1 MYVLYVFPMVVRG
14 QIKDSKSITHNR
26 LILCG
31 HTHNDITWEH
41 RNPVKICIA
50 RNIPTAVNSNETF
63 ILLLGNL
70 LELYLDTYY
79 FAVANIMKQIHA
91 ILKVKGN
98 FHDTGLISSLSG
110 FLRDTT
116 LSSNYY
122 IKLSLFLSFLE
133 ISADLYLNNYKTKML
148 MHKWLMWEVLIY
160 TWKRLHDNI
169 LLELKGP
176 HLNTRSYGVHIVVT

>member
-70 LELYLDTYY
+70 LEIYLDTYY

-98 FHDTGLISSLSG
+98 FHETGLISSLSG

-122 IKLSLFLSFLE
+122 I
-133 ISADLYLNNYKTKML
+133 
-148 MHKWLMWEVLIY
+148 
-160 TWKRLHDNI
+160 
-169 LLELKGP
+169 
-176 HLNTRSYGVHIVVT
+176 IVVIVKFSGNFGWFILK